1 MSQLEIWGFITG
13 AVSVWLAVK
22 ENVWNWPAA
31 FANAVVF
38 FLLFYHAR
46 LYADMGLQII
56 FGGIAVLG
64 WYRWLYG
71 GTGHTEL
78 PISHVSRRDAIVLSV
93 LAVVSTIALALY
105 LRRINDAAPFPDAFT
120 TVLSLVGQYLLTKKV
135 IENWHV
141 WIVADVLYIFMY
153 IRRELFLTSVLYVIF
168 LLMCIAGL
176 VEWRRTFRQTSM
188 VVGSSH

>member
-38 FLLFYHAR
+38 FALFYYAR
-46 LYADMGLQII
+46 LYADMGLQVI

-71 GTGHTEL
+71 GAGHTEL
-78 PISHVSRRDAIVLSV
+78 PISHIDRRSTIVLSIIT
-93 LAVVSTIALALY
+93 VVSTIALAVY
-105 LRRINDAAPFPDAFT
+105 LRRIGDAAPFPDAFT

-153 IRRELFLTSVLYVIF
+153 MRRELFLTSVLYVVF
-168 LLMCIAGL
+168 LVMCIAGL
-176 VEWRRTFRQTSM
+176 VEWRRTLSYK
-188 VVGSSH
+188 